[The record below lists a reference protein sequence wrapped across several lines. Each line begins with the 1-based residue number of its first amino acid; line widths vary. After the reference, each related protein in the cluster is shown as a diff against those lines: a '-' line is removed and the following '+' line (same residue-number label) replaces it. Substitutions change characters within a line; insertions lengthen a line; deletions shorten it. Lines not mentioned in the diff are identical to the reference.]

1 MANNS
6 EEFLCNLPK
15 RFKMSFDDS
24 ECNSNFDAV
33 LNPTDCNSSVE
44 EGTLIG
50 ADTELSMGSEEEK
63 NGLLTLSDNYA
74 TDDDDDVSS
83 TVSNVSDL
91 SILSDSHH
99 WKPMASSMSWLEKQM
114 LKGVSPRLVLSQITG
129 DNADLPD
136 TISDL
141 ALWKLIFSYLSEPP
155 RRNPLPKVYS
165 LDHVV
170 QLIKQSN
177 KIIVLTGAGVSVSC
191 GIPDFRSKDG
201 VYARLAVDFPNLPD
215 PQAMFDI
222 TFFRQDPRPF
232 FKFAKEIYPGL
243 FQPSPSHRFIKM
255 IERHKKLLRN
265 YTQNIDTLERVAGIE
280 NLIECHGSFATATC
294 TKCGHKVSSHE
305 IKETIFE
312 QNIPYCTK
320 CSTSETGDNV
330 KGIMKPDIVF
340 FGEGLSDTFHDTMA
354 LDKDQCDLLIV
365 IGSSLKVRPVALIPS
380 SLPGDVPQVLIN
392 RERLPYMNFDVELLG
407 DSDVIIDHLCREL
420 GGDWSQVCWRDKPVT
435 VCTELDVQAFTSDS
449 SDSGSSEEETEEA
462 SKESEVSKVKCQKI
476 GKRHIVGDEN
486 TRHISLDSSRDS
498 GIGESSNNSSDRT
511 LSPTNTANIPFASS
525 PDKENTYYCVH
536 KRRYVFPGAELPE
549 DESSESA
556 D

>member
-1 MANNS
+1 MTKFVRLVNYIHYM
-6 EEFLCNLPK
+6 
-15 RFKMSFDDS
+15 R
-24 ECNSNFDAV
+24 
-33 LNPTDCNSSVE
+33 SSTFIYGHFFVS
-44 EGTLIG
+44 GG
-50 ADTELSMGSEEEK
+50 DTALSVGSEEEK

-74 TDDDDDVSS
+74 TDDDDDASS
-83 TVSNVSDL
+83 TVSNASDL

-99 WKPMASSMSWLEKQM
+99 YKPMASSMSWLEKQM

-129 DNADLPD
+129 DNAELPE

-155 RRNPLPKVYS
+155 RRNPLPKVHS

-294 TKCGHKVSSHE
+294 TMCGHKVFSHE
-305 IKETIFE
+305 IKDTIFE

-320 CSTSETGDNV
+320 CPTSETGENMR
-330 KGIMKPDIVF
+330 GIMKPDIVF

-354 LDKDQCDLLIV
+354 IDKDQCDLLIV

-380 SLPGDVPQVLIN
+380 SLPSDVPQVLIN

-420 GGDWSQVCWRDKPVT
+420 GGDWSQVCWREKPLT
-435 VCTELDVQAFTSDS
+435 VCTELDVQIFTSD
-449 SDSGSSEEETEEA
+449 SDSGSSEDETDVI

-511 LSPTNTANIPFASS
+511 LSPTNNVNIPIPFASS
-525 PDKENTYYCVH
+525 TDKANSYYCIH

>member
-1 MANNS
+1 MNKFIRLTNYVS
-6 EEFLCNLPK
+6 CMRSSTFLNGQQFFVSGGDTTL
-15 RFKMSFDDS
+15 
-24 ECNSNFDAV
+24 
-33 LNPTDCNSSVE
+33 SV
-44 EGTLIG
+44 
-50 ADTELSMGSEEEK
+50 GSEEEK

-74 TDDDDDVSS
+74 SDDDDDASS
-83 TVSNVSDL
+83 TVSNASDL
-91 SILSDSHH
+91 SVLSDMNSHH

-129 DNADLPD
+129 DNTELPE
-136 TISDL
+136 TISNL

-170 QLIKQSN
+170 QLIKQSS

-294 TKCGHKVSSHE
+294 TMCGHKVSSHE
-305 IKETIFE
+305 IKDTIFA
-312 QNIPYCTK
+312 QNIPYCNK
-320 CSTSETGDNV
+320 CTTSETGENV

-354 LDKDQCDLLIV
+354 IDKDQCDLLIV

-380 SLPGDVPQVLIN
+380 SLPSDVPQVLIN

-407 DSDVIIDHLCREL
+407 DSDVIIDHLCRQL
-420 GGDWSQVCWRDKPVT
+420 GGEWNEVCWREKPLT

-449 SDSGSSEEETEEA
+449 SESGSSEDETEEI

-476 GKRHIVGDEN
+476 GKRHIVVGDEN

-511 LSPTNTANIPFASS
+511 LSPTNNVNIPIPFPPS
-525 PDKENTYYCVH
+525 PDKADTYYCIH

-549 DESSESA
+549 EESSESA